1 MAPNNPDTD
10 TPPVTAAVL
19 STDADFQLDCRKILE
34 DPSIPVELG
43 LVLDRPF
50 TEVGDLDLDE
60 LRRADPGLVIV
71 DLESD
76 PHVGMLFIQFLVE
89 SRESSAVVAA
99 GRELSQELLLQ
110 AIQAGVTEVLSKP
123 LDPEQVREAFHRV
136 LRKTGR
142 MAKKEERRSE
152 PGRAIALF
160 GAKGGVGTTVLAT
173 NLAVAIHRLTRQRT
187 LLLDLDVE
195 LGETAF
201 LLGIEPKFSVLD
213 LLRNFH
219 RVDTGLL
226 ASFVQHHDSGIEVLA
241 APAQP
246 ADVDTVNGDRLRQA
260 LDLLREHYE
269 WIVIDKPKGFHSAF
283 NCVIED
289 STEAYLLT
297 TPDIASLRNITRAMP
312 LLSKLRGSRQ
322 KTPIRLVAN
331 RCESD
336 QVVSLRDIERTVGLE
351 VFHSLRND
359 FAPIVES
366 INLGTPAVLRGSSKY
381 GSDVRKLAGAITDI
395 SMGDATPRKSPLKGL
410 VGALRSRRPRPA

>member
-1 MAPNNPDTD
+1 MATNTPSSD

-19 STDADFQLDCRKILE
+19 STDADFQLACRRILE
-34 DPSIPVELG
+34 DPSVPVELG

-50 TEVGDLDLDE
+50 TDIGDIDLEE

-89 SRESSAVVAA
+89 SRETSAVVAA

-110 AIQAGVTEVLSKP
+110 AIQAGVTEVLTKP
-123 LDPEQVREAFHRV
+123 LEPEPVREAFRRV

-142 MAKKEERRSE
+142 LAKKEERRSE
-152 PGRAIALF
+152 PGHAIALF

-195 LGETAF
+195 LGDTAF
-201 LLGIEPKFSVLD
+201 LLGIEPKFSLLD

-219 RVDTGLL
+219 RVDSGLL
-226 ASFVQHHDSGIEVLA
+226 ASFVQHHESGIEVLA

-246 ADVDTVNGDRLRQA
+246 ADFDTVNGDRLREA

-283 NCVIED
+283 HCVLEEA
-289 STEAYLLT
+289 TETYLVT
-297 TPDIASLRNITRAMP
+297 TPDIAALRCITRSLP
-312 LLSKLRGSRQ
+312 LLEKLRGSRQ
-322 KTPIRLVAN
+322 KTPIRLLAN
-331 RCESD
+331 RCEPN
-336 QVVSLRDIERTVGLE
+336 QVVSLKDIERTVGLE

-359 FAPIVES
+359 FAPIIES
-366 INLGTPAVLRGSSKY
+366 INEGTPVVLRGSSKFA
-381 GSDVRKLAGAITDI
+381 GDVRKLAAAMTEV
-395 SMGDATPRKSPLKGL
+395 SMGEAPRKSPLQGL
-410 VGALRSRRPRPA
+410 VGALRPRRPRTV